1 MPAMVAEWICS
12 AANRFVVPLPTYVLA
27 VAARRPPRGVSRS
40 GRGGLTGHDSTS
52 SRRSTRR
59 SCWPADRGTGRRPG
73 QRRRRRPVRAQ
84 SSPTT
89 PSRPDA
95 HRHRADHVRLRLG
108 RPTIPATS
116 RCVCARAT
124 HLRVRSQD
132 ACGPT
137 RSTSCGRLGHASVA
151 CPSWAC
157 RAALADHHACNW
169 LWRRA
174 VPPTTRCVR
183 RALRRRPREHRHDPS
198 AAGKAPL
205 DRLAVGQLLKH
216 RSILG
221 RDLDALGTGCDV
233 GLHRRSTR
241 TTRQFA
247 CKPPP
252 SCRNNKN
259 FRRTTRGL
267 RRLGVAD
274 MRIVAKVAIDPTHRL
289 GSRRSD
295 HRFSGRHLGGP
306 HGDYLLRGVGCSSC
320 ARPWPERASRK
331 RHT

>member
-73 QRRRRRPVRAQ
+73 QRRRRSHLRLNRHPLLRHVRTHIGTAQ
-84 SSPTT
+84 IMCACDSDAR
-89 PSRPDA
+89 PSRPLRDA
-95 HRHRADHVRLRLG
+95 SALAPHTSGCVRRTHAGQRDQPRADVLAMRQWPARLG
-108 RPTIPATS
+108 P
-116 RCVCARAT
+116 
-124 HLRVRSQD
+124 
-132 ACGPT
+132 
-137 RSTSCGRLGHASVA
+137 
-151 CPSWAC
+151 C

-205 DRLAVGQLLKH
+205 DRLA
-216 RSILG
+216 IL
-221 RDLDALGTGCDV
+221 V
-233 GLHRRSTR
+233 
-241 TTRQFA
+241 
-247 CKPPP
+247 
-252 SCRNNKN
+252 N
-259 FRRTTRGL
+259 F
-267 RRLGVAD
+267 
-274 MRIVAKVAIDPTHRL
+274 
-289 GSRRSD
+289 
-295 HRFSGRHLGGP
+295 
-306 HGDYLLRGVGCSSC
+306 
-320 ARPWPERASRK
+320 
-331 RHT
+331 